1 MFYFCVLLQQNH
13 EALMSLYKDMETG
26 AYVPN
31 SVSSSWKDHKKEEK
45 QLIDNLLAHFSKNS
59 QSYPKTKARY
69 MANITSSFYLTFHL
83 QHRQIIKI
91 LFKAK
96 ET

>member
-1 MFYFCVLLQQNH
+1 
-13 EALMSLYKDMETG
+13 MSLYKDMETG